1 VLETRE
7 WPNLPFHTIIIYT
20 AVILLYCYTVILL
33 YCTVI
38 LLYCYTVLIKYNKY
52 NFVYII
58 ILTFFIYNVLETTR
72 VTQFTILHNYLYC
85 YFKNYLYCFS
95 KFDTVLTNINTILKI
110 QLHLYNYFH
119 FHNVLESWIRAR
131 RARLHN
137 LIVTSFKK
145 DSLST
150 N

>member
-1 VLETRE
+1 MQYNSHLFICIILMCVRNKRVTQ
-7 WPNLPFHTIIIYT
+7 FTISYNYYLYCCYT
-20 AVILLYCYTVILL
+20 VILYCYTVI
-33 YCTVI
+33 
-38 LLYCYTVLIKYNKY
+38 LYCYTVLIKYNKY

-119 FHNVLESWIRAR
+119 FHNVLES
-131 RARLHN
+131 
-137 LIVTSFKK
+137 
-145 DSLST
+145 
-150 N
+150 

>member
-1 VLETRE
+1 MST
-7 WPNLPFHTIIIYT
+7 IYT
-20 AVILLYCYTVILL
+20 YLYSYFKNDSINSMVNAIHIYL
-33 YCTVI
+33 
-38 LLYCYTVLIKYNKY
+38 
-52 NFVYII
+52 FAII
-58 ILTFFIYNVLETTR
+58 NVLETTR

-119 FHNVLESWIRAR
+119 FHNVLESWIRALQGPFTQFNR
-131 RARLHN
+131 HF
-137 LIVTSFKK
+137 FKK

-150 N
+150 NKIYLNGKYKMIYTKCLLFILFIQLF